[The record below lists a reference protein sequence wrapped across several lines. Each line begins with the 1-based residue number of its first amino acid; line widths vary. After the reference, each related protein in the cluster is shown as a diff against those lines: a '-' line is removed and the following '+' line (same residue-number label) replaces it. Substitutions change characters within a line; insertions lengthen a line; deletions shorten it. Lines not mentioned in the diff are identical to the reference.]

1 MAAKSIYVRDYKTEI
16 PGGLT
21 EDKLTWLFPQITS
34 VNSHGKKIEWRICV
48 RLFRSDSG
56 SPPEESFIPIDDE
69 YFENRPMDLTVHA
82 WIKVDSRIENG
93 KIKKSSPTIV
103 TKGKNLGKASATNV
117 FCQALRDAYGLHNKQ
132 LKKAVTEIPVGVE
145 RHPPMLAQ
153 LLKEQKTPPDFSKGV
168 YVQRK
173 YNGVRTVTT
182 YDQENNNVIM
192 YSRRK
197 LLYPG
202 FGYIK
207 NELKDIL
214 EHYWAGG
221 DQLYLDG
228 EIYRHDLPL
237 QDISGYSRREDQ
249 PGDVKVNYMIYD
261 CFVANK
267 PHMKFS
273 ERKELL
279 DEIFAEGEFV
289 YCKEVETFLVHS
301 REEIDPLYKK
311 FLDEGHEGAM
321 CRVNTHY
328 HYSLNEKHS
337 KVLLKLKPTYD
348 NEYKVIGYT
357 TGKRGKSALAIM
369 FICETKE
376 GKVFNV
382 TPAMEIEARNTLAKK
397 MGEIEKNGKTYF
409 ENHYEGRPLIVT
421 YDELSK
427 DRVPQR
433 ARTSGII
440 RSWD

>member
-1 MAAKSIYVRDYKTEI
+1 M
-16 PGGLT
+16 
-21 EDKLTWLFPQITS
+21 
-34 VNSHGKKIEWRICV
+34 
-48 RLFRSDSG
+48 
-56 SPPEESFIPIDDE
+56 
-69 YFENRPMDLTVHA
+69 MDPNIHA
-82 WIKVDSRIENG
+82 WIKVDSRVENG

-103 TKGKNLGKASATNV
+103 TKGKNLGKMSATNV
-117 FCQALRDAYGLHNKQ
+117 LCQALRDAYGLHNKQ

-153 LLKEQKTPPDFSKGV
+153 LLKEQKTPPDFSSGV

-197 LLYPG
+197 LIYPG

-267 PHMKFS
+267 PHMKYS

-279 DEIFAEGEFV
+279 DEIFADGEFV

-301 REEIDPLYKK
+301 REEIDKLYDQ
-311 FLDEGHEGAM
+311 FIEENMEGAM
-321 CRVNTHY
+321 VRVDTYY
-328 HYSLNEKHS
+328 HYSQNERHS
-337 KVLLKLKPTYD
+337 KVLLKLKETFD
-348 NEYKVIGYT
+348 TEMEIVGFM
-357 TGKRGKSALAIM
+357 TGKKGKASEALM
-369 FICETKE
+369 MVCRTPE

-382 TPAMEIEARNTLAKK
+382 TPAMELPARITLAKK
-397 MGEIEKNGKTYF
+397 MSEVEDNGKTYF
-409 ENHYEGRPLIVT
+409 ENHYLGKPVIIY
-421 YDELSK
+421 YDEMSK
-427 DRVPQR
+427 DKVPQR
-433 ARTSGII
+433 ARTKLEV
-440 RSWD
+440 RTWD

>member
-182 YDQENNNVIM
+182 YDQEND
-192 YSRRK
+192 
-197 LLYPG
+197 
-202 FGYIK
+202 K
-207 NELKDIL
+207 N
-214 EHYWAGG
+214 
-221 DQLYLDG
+221 
-228 EIYRHDLPL
+228 YR
-237 QDISGYSRREDQ
+237 Q
-249 PGDVKVNYMIYD
+249 
-261 CFVANK
+261 K
-267 PHMKFS
+267 P
-273 ERKELL
+273 
-279 DEIFAEGEFV
+279 V
-289 YCKEVETFLVHS
+289 
-301 REEIDPLYKK
+301 
-311 FLDEGHEGAM
+311 
-321 CRVNTHY
+321 
-328 HYSLNEKHS
+328 
-337 KVLLKLKPTYD
+337 
-348 NEYKVIGYT
+348 
-357 TGKRGKSALAIM
+357 
-369 FICETKE
+369 
-376 GKVFNV
+376 
-382 TPAMEIEARNTLAKK
+382 
-397 MGEIEKNGKTYF
+397 
-409 ENHYEGRPLIVT
+409 
-421 YDELSK
+421 
-427 DRVPQR
+427 
-433 ARTSGII
+433 
-440 RSWD
+440 